1 MLVPSPKR
9 VGSRSLLANRT
20 PRIKQTCNTVT
31 NPQIELL
38 SLQRMDMPG
47 KALLASSIV
56 IDGSLCVLFIHT
68 SNDVTRLLWA
78 LYSARHYS
86 SPPSHSAEVRKHRLG
101 VRQKGAA
108 TRKLPESCCN
118 AACVGAVTKSSRP
131 RPHLNAAA
139 VWPPFREL
147 GNHAA
152 TIWGIS
158 LPGSLRAAGE
168 FTPGSSRMRGGC
180 SDARPRLL

>member
-139 VWPPFREL
+139 VCKQEPQNIEWCLAGVPGDALPIFISPP
-147 GNHAA
+147 
-152 TIWGIS
+152 
-158 LPGSLRAAGE
+158 
-168 FTPGSSRMRGGC
+168 
-180 SDARPRLL
+180 